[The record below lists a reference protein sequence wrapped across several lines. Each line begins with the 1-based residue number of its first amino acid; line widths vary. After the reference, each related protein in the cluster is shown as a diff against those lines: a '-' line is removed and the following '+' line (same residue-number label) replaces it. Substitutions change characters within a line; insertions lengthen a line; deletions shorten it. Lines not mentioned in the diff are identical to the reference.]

1 MVGAI
6 VYFLTL
12 GLPVVVLLAAAVLA
26 GRKARRAG
34 RLRRAV
40 AAFGERPGWWEH
52 DRREPRWTGHL
63 THYGWLTEETRAVYT
78 VSGMFGRRRATIA
91 LLMRSR
97 PRDVDIGLAVC
108 VGLAAPAR
116 TVRLERPWSSLP
128 LGAQWPGGVVYVP
141 RGEGAEGLVELLVD
155 TDIARR
161 LAAAGSPAVSF
172 RDHEVCFLWGE
183 MPEPG
188 RLEPFVDALVAA
200 LPALEAA
207 AAR

>member
-12 GLPVVVLLAAAVLA
+12 GLPVVVLIAAAVLA

-40 AAFGERPGWWEH
+40 GDFGKRPGWWEH
-52 DRREPRWTGHL
+52 DRRKPRWTGHL
-63 THYGWLTEETRAVYT
+63 THYGWLTEETLAVYA
-78 VSGMFGRRRATIA
+78 VSGMLGKRRATIA
-91 LLMRSR
+91 LLMRNRS
-97 PRDVDIGLAVC
+97 RDVDIWLAVC
-108 VGLAAPAR
+108 IGLAAPAR

-128 LGAQWPGGVVYVP
+128 LGVHWPPDFVYVP
-141 RGEGAEGLVELLVD
+141 RGEGAGDLVAFLVD

-161 LAAAGSPAVSF
+161 LAAVDAPAVSF
-172 RDHEVCFLWGE
+172 HDREVCFLWDE
-183 MPEPG
+183 LPEPG
-188 RLEPFVDALVAA
+188 QLEPFVDALVAA
-200 LPALEAA
+200 VPALEAA